1 MGFSSMTPIKQ
12 KMSCS
17 RVQNMINLKGL
28 NKKNPNSLLIKPK
41 DIKSKIKKTS
51 KNWKKI
57 TSKK

>member
-1 MGFSSMTPIKQ
+1 MTPIKQ